1 MMGTKERCFTPLVNV
16 PLEDLVPADHFYRR
30 LERILD
36 LSFVR
41 ELVQE
46 TYAGKGRPSVDPVVF
61 FKLQLVMFFEGIRS
75 ERQLM
80 RHAADRLSVRWYV
93 GYDLDEPL
101 PDHSSLTR
109 IRERYG
115 LEVFRRF
122 FDAIVEQCQQEKLVW
137 GKELYIDSTQVNAN
151 ADLDSLAPRFA
162 VEARAAMHAHLAA
175 LFSLEDARYEQ
186 QEASV
191 EGADMP
197 QPDAPVPVTIGSAP
211 LPLPVVLPQAEQEEL
226 AGANAARHNWIAQEG
241 RQQREVHG
249 LYQRTADFKVSTTD
263 PDATPMRLKGGGT
276 HLGYH
281 THYVVDGGKARII
294 LQVLVTPS
302 EVMDNQPMLDLIFR
316 TRFRWKLHPRHV
328 TGDTKYGTIENI
340 KALEDADIRAY
351 VPLPDWEHQRPYF
364 GPAQFTYVAEH
375 DHYICPNGQLLHLS
389 RMEYTAQKAAYSAD
403 ASACNACVLKAQ
415 CTPSDYGRLVHRSF
429 HASYLER
436 VRGYHQTEAYQK
448 AMRKRKV
455 WVEPLIAEAKDWHG
469 LRRFRVRRLWRV
481 NCEALRIATGQN
493 LKRLLKKRGWGRR
506 PFPIEALCASFWG
519 LLRDLLVLIVEK
531 GWFLE
536 PITSA
541 YSMVRTSCFSL
552 C

>member
-1 MMGTKERCFTPLVNV
+1 MMGTKARHFAPLTTVS
-16 PLEDLVPADHFYRR
+16 LEELVPHDHFYRH
-30 LERILD
+30 LERTLD

-41 ELVQE
+41 DFVQQ

-80 RHAADRLSVRWYV
+80 CHAADRLSIRWFL
-93 GYDLDEPL
+93 GYDLGEPL

-115 LEVFRRF
+115 VEIFRRF
-122 FDAIVEQCQQEKLVW
+122 FDAIVEQCQQEKLVL
-137 GKELYIDSTQVNAN
+137 GRELYIDSTQVNAN
-151 ADLDSLAPRFA
+151 ADLDSLTPRFA
-162 VEARAAMHAHLAA
+162 VEARAAIQTHLAA
-175 LFSLEDARYEQ
+175 LFSEEESQ
-186 QEASV
+186 QEPQTAATEVVAASIDATFTEV
-191 EGADMP
+191 MMCAMP
-197 QPDAPVPVTIGSAP
+197 TP
-211 LPLPVVLPQAEQEEL
+211 LPIPLSKAAQEEL
-226 AGANAARHNWIAQEG
+226 AQDNAARHDWIAEEG
-241 RQQREVHG
+241 RQQREIHG

-302 EVMDNQPMLDLIFR
+302 EVMDNQPMRDLIFR
-316 TRFRWKLHPRHV
+316 TRFRWKLRPRHV

-340 KALEDADIRAY
+340 KVLEDAGIHAY

-364 GPAQFTYVAEH
+364 GPAQFSYDVEH
-375 DHYICPNGQLLHLS
+375 DRYICPNGQLLHLT
-389 RMEYTAQKAAYSAD
+389 RMEYTGQKAEYSAD
-403 ASACNACVLKAQ
+403 AATCNACPLKAQ
-415 CTPSDYGRLVHRSF
+415 CTPSDQGRQVHRSF

-436 VRGYHQTEAYQK
+436 VRSYHQTEAYQK

-455 WVEPLIAEAKDWHG
+455 WVEPLFAEAKDWHG
-469 LRRFRVRRLWRV
+469 LRRFRLRLLWRV
-481 NCEALRIATGQN
+481 NCEAVRIATGQN

-506 PFPIEALCASFWG
+506 PFPTEALCAFFLAAFGWCARPLLEEWSF
-519 LLRDLLVLIVEK
+519 
-531 GWFLE
+531 
-536 PITSA
+536 P
-541 YSMVRTSCFSL
+541 C
-552 C
+552 